1 MLAHQFP
8 LLPPSINHSTTSE
21 SVKNKE
27 VNETNNIKSGT
38 SHLGKSHLKMK
49 AEAMNPLQTPPAQAT
64 VVGVVGY
71 REPSASPHPQHC
83 LILF

>member
-8 LLPPSINHSTTSE
+8 LLPPSNKHSITSE
-21 SVKNKE
+21 PVKNKE
-27 VNETNNIKSGT
+27 ENKTNNIKSRI

-49 AEAMNPLQTPPAQAT
+49 AGGMNPLQIPPAQAT
-64 VVGVVGY
+64 VVGAVGH

>member
-27 VNETNNIKSGT
+27 VNETNNTKSGI

-49 AEAMNPLQTPPAQAT
+49 AEAMNPLQIPPAQAM
-64 VVGVVGY
+64 VVGAAGH
-71 REPSASPHPQHC
+71 REPSASLHPLHC